1 MKISAQEEYGI
12 RCLLYI
18 ARHSDQGGSTLAA
31 ISHAE
36 RITPSNTAKLVRLL
50 RIAGFVESSRGK
62 TGGYTLARPAES
74 ILLSEVFDTL
84 GGKLFDSGFCDHYA
98 GSNDVCIHFNH
109 CTVRSF
115 WCAIQSVLDHVL
127 SQTTLK
133 NLMDPTGLGWWE
145 TCLQANPL
153 LTQTHSQTP

>member
-18 ARHSDQGGSTLAA
+18 GRRTDSGGTSLSE
-31 ISHAE
+31 ISKAE
-36 RITPSNTAKLVRLL
+36 RISTSNTAKLVRIL
-50 RIAGFVESSRGK
+50 RINGFVESSRGK
-62 TGGYTLARPAES
+62 DGGYTLAKAPED
-74 ILLSEVFDTL
+74 INLSDVFEVL
-84 GGKLFDSGFCDHYA
+84 GGKLFGVGFCDHYA
-98 GSNDVCIHFNH
+98 GTDEVCSHFEH

-133 NLMDPTGLGWWE
+133 HLMEPNNLSWWE
-145 TCLQANPL
+145 TTLSANPL
-153 LTQTHSQTP
+153 LSQATNK